1 MTSTQVNAIGEQP
14 PVTLHVAGE
23 AWKFSIT
30 GVSRIGRDLF
40 ISVVLQGAEV
50 CTAVVHVRDH
60 IVLGVTAR
68 DILDRACA
76 WLLARRGERHVYIEL
91 AEAMA

>member
-1 MTSTQVNAIGEQP
+1 MQVNAIGDQP
-14 PVTLHVAGE
+14 PVMVHVAGQ

-30 GVSRIGRDLF
+30 GVSRVGRELF
-40 ISVVLQGAEV
+40 IAVVLQGAEV
-50 CTAVVHVRDH
+50 CTAIVHVHDH

-76 WLLARRGERHVYIEL
+76 WLLARQGERHVYIEL
-91 AEAMA
+91 AESYA

>member
-1 MTSTQVNAIGEQP
+1 MQVNAIGDQP
-14 PVTLHVAGE
+14 PVMLHVAGQ

-30 GVSRIGRDLF
+30 GVSRVGRELF
-40 ISVVLQGAEV
+40 IAVVLQGAEV
-50 CTAVVHVRDH
+50 CTAIVHVHDH

-76 WLLARRGERHVYIEL
+76 WLLARQGERHVYIEL
-91 AEAMA
+91 AESYA